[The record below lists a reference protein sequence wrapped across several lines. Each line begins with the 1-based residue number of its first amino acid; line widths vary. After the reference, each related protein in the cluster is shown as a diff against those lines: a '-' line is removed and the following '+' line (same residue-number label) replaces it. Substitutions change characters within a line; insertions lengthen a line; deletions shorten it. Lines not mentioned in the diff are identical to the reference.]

1 MRYRVRIQPYVAPE
15 VQRKLRSYA
24 KTRGLTES
32 AVTEAA
38 LVEYLDRDQVEQP
51 LVVRRLDTIGGAV
64 DHIKRDLDV
73 TAQALSFLARFAFLF
88 APDLTS
94 DQALRAEAK
103 ERCDTRYAQLV
114 ARVAGD
120 LQAGVTLTGDVRRA
134 VPMPPAAVN
143 PTGGR

>member
-1 MRYRVRIQPYVAPE
+1 MRYRVRIQPYVSPE

-24 KTRGLTES
+24 GSRGLTES

-38 LVEYLDRDQVEQP
+38 LLEYMDRDQAEQQ

-64 DHIKRDLDV
+64 DHLKRDLEV

-88 APDLTS
+88 APELTR
-94 DQALRAEAK
+94 DQKERADAK
-103 ERCDTRYAQLV
+103 ERSDTRYAQLV
-114 ARVAGD
+114 GRVAGD

-134 VPMPPAAVN
+134 VPMPPAGVGPA
-143 PTGGR
+143 GGR